1 MLKIALASFVSGFAL
16 LAAVPA
22 GAMEFPLA
30 KGQVAVGAVDTATTK
45 QADTMLDLARQF
57 DDGYVDFMV
66 ANPGTNPWLP
76 GDGKAITVPN
86 FFILPDAPRTG
97 IVINLAE
104 RRIYYFPPGGKTVET
119 YPAGVGV
126 KADATPLGTTKVV
139 LKEDG
144 PVWRPPPSIRAER
157 PELPAAIYPGPD
169 DPLGAYAL
177 RLGWNNYLIHGTN
190 KPDSVG
196 RNVSHGCLHIYPED
210 IERLF
215 HEVPVGTQVRSVN
228 QPVKA
233 GWIDNRLYVE
243 IHPSK
248 EQADEIDYN
257 TPMTPALP
265 EQLTEIVT
273 KAAGDR
279 ADLIDW
285 DAVHAAGLAANGI
298 PTPVSA
304 PAADLQVSDTPSG
317 TNPAPAPTS
326 KKAASKAAAKHA
338 AANQTTDATVII
350 SGSGVTTEAPRMV
363 PPVADVSLPTRQPA
377 QKPTPQEAALQ
388 IDK

>member
-1 MLKIALASFVSGFAL
+1 MLKIALACLVSAAAL
-16 LAAVPA
+16 SAAMPA
-22 GAMEFPLA
+22 RAMEFPLA
-30 KGQVAVGAVDTATTK
+30 KGQVAVGGTDIATTSDN
-45 QADTMLDLARQF
+45 DTMLDLARQF
-57 DDGYVDFMV
+57 DDGYVDFMA
-66 ANPGTNPWLP
+66 ANAGVNPWHP
-76 GDGKAITVPN
+76 GHGKAITVPN

-126 KADATPLGTTKVV
+126 QAGATPLGVTRVV

-169 DPLGAYAL
+169 DPLGDYAL
-177 RLGWNNYLIHGTN
+177 RLGWTNYLIHGTN

-248 EQADEIDYN
+248 EQADEIDFN
-257 TPMTPALP
+257 QPMTPAVP
-265 EQLTEIVT
+265 QQLVQVVA

-279 ADLIDW
+279 RALVDW
-285 DAVHAAGLAANGI
+285 NTVRAAGLAASGV
-298 PTPVSA
+298 PTPV
-304 PAADLQVSDTPSG
+304 TPELV
-317 TNPAPAPTS
+317 AH
-326 KKAASKAAAKHA
+326 ASQ
-338 AANQTTDATVII
+338 ANQ
-350 SGSGVTTEAPRMV
+350 PRD
-363 PPVADVSLPTRQPA
+363 DVQ
-377 QKPTPQEAALQ
+377 
-388 IDK
+388 

>member
-1 MLKIALASFVSGFAL
+1 MLKIAPASIIAASFVSAFAL
-16 LAAVPA
+16 ISALPA
-22 GAMEFPLA
+22 GATEFPLA
-30 KGQVAVGAVDTATTK
+30 KGQVAVGSVDTATTK
-45 QADTMLDLARQF
+45 HEDTMLDLARQF
-57 DDGYVDFMV
+57 DSGYVDFMA
-66 ANPGTNPWLP
+66 ANPGVNPWLP
-76 GDGKAITVPN
+76 GEGKSITVPN
-86 FFILPDAPRTG
+86 FFIIPDAPRTG

-126 KADATPLGTTKVV
+126 KADATPIGTTKVV

-215 HEVPVGTQVRSVN
+215 HEVPVGTQVRSVH

-243 IHPSK
+243 VHPSK

-265 EQLTEIVT
+265 QQLIDIVS

-279 ADLIDW
+279 RDLVDW
-285 DAVHAAGLAANGI
+285 DAVRAAGLAASGI
-298 PTPVSA
+298 PTPVTTA
-304 PAADLQVSDTPSG
+304 PADLQASDSPPHARNLTPS
-317 TNPAPAPTS
+317 
-326 KKAASKAAAKHA
+326 ASKGNASMGSASNAGVD
-338 AANQTTDATVII
+338 DATVII
-350 SGSGVTTEAPRMV
+350 SGRNGVTTVSPKLV
-363 PPVADVSLPTRQPA
+363 PPVDGVSLPTRK
-377 QKPTPQEAALQ
+377 KPQQAALQ
-388 IDK
+388 AGK

>member
-1 MLKIALASFVSGFAL
+1 MLKIAFASLVSAVALATAL
-16 LAAVPA
+16 PAV
-22 GAMEFPLA
+22 AMEFPLA

-45 QADTMLDLARQF
+45 DEDTMLDLARQF
-57 DDGYVDFMV
+57 DDGYVDFMA
-66 ANPGTNPWLP
+66 ANPKVNPWLP
-76 GDGKAITVPN
+76 GTQTITVPN

-104 RRIYYFPPGGKTVET
+104 RRIYYYPPGGKTVET

-126 KADATPLGTTKVV
+126 KADATPIGVTKVV

-215 HEVPVGTQVRSVN
+215 HEVPVGTLVRSVY

-243 IHPSK
+243 VHPSK

-257 TPMTPALP
+257 QPMTPAEP
-265 EQLTEIVT
+265 PQLVAIVT
-273 KAAGDR
+273 KAAGNR
-279 ADLIDW
+279 ADLVDW
-285 DAVHAAGLAANGI
+285 DAVHAAGLAASGI
-298 PTPVSA
+298 PTPVT
-304 PAADLQVSDTPSG
+304 PATADLQASDAPPHARNTPALATNGLDPGYRPSASAIDPAGG
-317 TNPAPAPTS
+317 T
-326 KKAASKAAAKHA
+326 
-338 AANQTTDATVII
+338 TVII
-350 SGSGVTTEAPRMV
+350 SGRGVTTSLPSMV
-363 PPVADVSLPTRQPA
+363 EPVAGVSLRPR
-377 QKPTPQEAALQ
+377 PTPQEAALQ
-388 IDK
+388 TGK

>member
-1 MLKIALASFVSGFAL
+1 MWKIAFASLVSAIALA
-16 LAAVPA
+16 AAFPA

-45 QADTMLDLARQF
+45 DHDTMLDLARQF
-57 DDGYVDFMV
+57 DDGYVDFMAANAGV
-66 ANPGTNPWLP
+66 DPWNPGN
-76 GDGKAITVPN
+76 DKTVTIPN

-104 RRIYYFPPGGKTVET
+104 RRLYYFPPGGKTVET

-126 KADATPLGTTKVV
+126 KADATPLGTTRVV

-157 PELPAAIYPGPD
+157 PDLPAAIYPGPD
-169 DPLGAYAL
+169 DPLGDYAL

-215 HEVPVGTQVRSVN
+215 HEVPVGTQVRTVF

-243 IHPSK
+243 VHPSK
-248 EQADEIDYN
+248 DQADEIDLN
-257 TPMTPALP
+257 QPMTPAVP
-265 EQLTEIVT
+265 AQLMQIVA

-279 ADLIDW
+279 AELVDW
-285 DAVHAAGLAANGI
+285 DAVRAAGLAATGV
-298 PTPVSA
+298 PTPVTPA
-304 PAADLQVSDTPSG
+304 PADLQASDTSFPAS
-317 TNPAPAPTS
+317 PAPAPAS
-326 KKAASKAAAKHA
+326 HAPNEAAAS
-338 AANQTTDATVII
+338 DATVVI
-350 SGSGVTTEAPRMV
+350 SGSGVRVAASPMV
-363 PPVADVSLPTRQPA
+363 PPVEGVSLPTRQA
-377 QKPTPQEAALQ
+377 TQTPTPQEAALRLG
-388 IDK
+388 K